1 MNPESEKFSVP
12 MIQGNYVLFEEGT
25 LTPVA
30 LIDGA
35 AITSLRTPAV
45 SIAGVLDFLEGS
57 EEPLKVAI
65 LGTGPQGHH
74 HLTTLNSV
82 FEGKRAVQAS
92 FISRSEPEDLSP
104 WADAGS
110 DDAAR
115 FLAEAEL
122 IICATTSPEPILT
135 ADQIR
140 SDAVV
145 VALGSHTPPK
155 RANYPVSSW
164 KLRR

>member
-122 IICATTSPEPILT
+122 II
-135 ADQIR
+135 
-140 SDAVV
+140 
-145 VALGSHTPPK
+145 
-155 RANYPVSSW
+155 
-164 KLRR
+164 